1 MSLVPKFT
9 MNPLV
14 PITTRCVSGG
24 TLVPGIAGSSTEP
37 HSMAVE
43 YYQQWPLN
51 CRRFSSKRELETQK
65 ELGNGGTGWKQTLL
79 QILGTTVRWWSKDVP
94 EGKVPR
100 AMQHW
105 VGG

>member
-1 MSLVPKFT
+1 MSPMVPNT
-9 MNPLV
+9 A
-14 PITTRCVSGG
+14 RCVPGG

-37 HSMAVE
+37 HNMAVE
-43 YYQQWPLN
+43 YYQEWPLN
-51 CRRFSSKRELETQK
+51 CWRFSSKRELETQK
-65 ELGNGGTGWKQTLL
+65 ELGNGGMGAWDGSRRFW

-94 EGKVPR
+94 ESKVPR